1 MVRACSASAGAVT
14 VFTYVLTS
22 PRGPRGIRWLGA
34 GLSCSAEGPRG
45 RGAEGPRGRGA
56 EGPRGRRAEG
66 PRGRVPSWRT
76 HHGSLG
82 LKDLLTLCSIL
93 SVAIGIPGN
102 ATPKRLKNLRSGW
115 SAEVEGELVGV
126 DAAQGV
132 LVAGD
137 PLRQHGLAGRGPIGV
152 RPPARRAVSLA
163 ALGDALGTAAGVDCQ
178 QHGHGPTGWR
188 GPAYAMLLDGFGA

>member
-34 GLSCSAEGPRG
+34 GLSFSAEGPRG
-45 RGAEGPRGRGA
+45 RG
-56 EGPRGRRAEG
+56 AEG

-102 ATPKRLKNLRSGW
+102 ATPKRLKSLRFRLASG
-115 SAEVEGELVGV
+115 SGG
-126 DAAQGV
+126 
-132 LVAGD
+132 
-137 PLRQHGLAGRGPIGV
+137 
-152 RPPARRAVSLA
+152 
-163 ALGDALGTAAGVDCQ
+163 
-178 QHGHGPTGWR
+178 
-188 GPAYAMLLDGFGA
+188 

>member
-1 MVRACSASAGAVT
+1 MARACSASAGAVT
-14 VFTYVLTS
+14 VFTWVVTS
-22 PRGPRGIRWLGA
+22 LGGLAGSGGWELACPSRPRGL
-34 GLSCSAEGPRG
+34 
-45 RGAEGPRGRGA
+45 
-56 EGPRGRRAEG
+56 
-66 PRGRVPSWRT
+66 VPSWRT

-82 LKDLLTLCSIL
+82 QKDLLILCSIL
-93 SVAIGIPGN
+93 SVAIGISGN